1 MKIQNKRDIMK
12 KNLGATL
19 ALYPAYAVVVERM
32 EELRDVVPPLLSEK
46 VPNSVRVC
54 NYSEPLR

>member
-1 MKIQNKRDIMK
+1 MK

-19 ALYPAYAVVVERM
+19 ALYPAQAVVVETM

-46 VPNSVRVC
+46 VSNSVRVC